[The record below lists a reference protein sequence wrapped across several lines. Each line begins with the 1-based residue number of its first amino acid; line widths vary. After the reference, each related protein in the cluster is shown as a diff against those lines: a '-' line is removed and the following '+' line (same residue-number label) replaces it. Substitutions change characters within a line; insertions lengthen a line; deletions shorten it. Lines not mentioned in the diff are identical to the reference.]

1 VANTSDI
8 LADDALTAVYNQ
20 SLIALSS
27 KAAEP
32 KRLTHP
38 DLSAHAVSPIC
49 GSEVTV
55 DLALDGDRITAF
67 GFDVEACA
75 LTKAVVAVMAA
86 AIIGKT
92 RADVAAAGAE
102 MAAMLSGKNILPGG
116 DWAELKLLA
125 PVKDYTARHNSILLP
140 FEAVEKAF
148 SKKRINHNGQDV

>member
-1 VANTSDI
+1 M

-27 KAAEP
+27 RAAEP
-32 KRLTHP
+32 KRLAAP
-38 DLSAHAVSPIC
+38 DFSAHAVSPIC
-49 GSEVTV
+49 GSEVTI
-55 DLALDGDRITAF
+55 DLALAGDRITGF

-92 RADVAAAGAE
+92 RAEVMTAGDD
-102 MAAMLSGKNILPGG
+102 MKAMLAGEDVLPGG
-116 DWAELKLLA
+116 DWADLKLLA
-125 PVKDYTARHNSILLP
+125 PVKEYTARHNSILLP

-148 SKKRINHNGQDV
+148 SKKDK

>member
-1 VANTSDI
+1 MTDTPDM

-27 KAAEP
+27 KAAAP
-32 KRLTHP
+32 RRLAHP
-38 DLSAHAVSPIC
+38 DLSAQAVSPIC

-55 DLALDGDRITAF
+55 DLALDGARVTDF

-92 RADVAAAGAE
+92 RAEVAAAGAE
-102 MAAMLSGKNILPGG
+102 MAAMLSGADILPTG
-116 DWAELKLLA
+116 DWADLKLLA
-125 PVKDYTARHNSILLP
+125 PVRDYTARHNSILLP

-148 SKKRINHNGQDV
+148 SKKG

>member
-1 VANTSDI
+1 M

-32 KRLTHP
+32 QRLAAP
-38 DLSAHAVSPIC
+38 DISAHAVSPIC

-55 DLALDGDRITAF
+55 DLALDGDRITGF
-67 GFDVEACA
+67 GFDVDACA
-75 LTKAVVAVMAA
+75 LTKAVVAVMAQ

-92 RADVAAAGAE
+92 RADVLAAAAE
-102 MAAMLSGKNILPGG
+102 MKAMLAGKEVLPGG
-116 DWAELKLLA
+116 DWADLKLLA

-148 SKKRINHNGQDV
+148 SKKG

>member
-1 VANTSDI
+1 MTDTPDM

-20 SLIALSS
+20 SLIALSA
-27 KAAEP
+27 KAAAAR
-32 KRLTHP
+32 RLPAP

-55 DLALDGDRITAF
+55 DLALDGACVTAF

-75 LTKAVVAVMAA
+75 LTKAVVAVMAE

-92 RADVAAAGAE
+92 QAEIAAAGAA
-102 MAAMLSGKNILPGG
+102 MAAMLAGKDVMPEG
-116 DWAELKLLA
+116 DWAALKLLA

-148 SKKRINHNGQDV
+148 SKKG

>member
-1 VANTSDI
+1 VTEDAPDI

-27 KAAEP
+27 QASAP
-32 KRLTHP
+32 CRLARP

-55 DLALDGDRITAF
+55 DLALDGARITAF

-75 LTKAVVAVMAA
+75 LTKAVVAVMAT
-86 AIIGKT
+86 AITGKT
-92 RADVAAAGAE
+92 RADVAAAGATI
-102 MAAMLSGKNILPGG
+102 AAMLSGEDVLPDG
-116 DWAELKLLA
+116 DWADLKLLA

-148 SKKRINHNGQDV
+148 SKRG

>member
-1 VANTSDI
+1 M

-32 KRLTHP
+32 KRLPSP
-38 DLSAHAVSPIC
+38 DISAHAVSPIC
-49 GSEVTV
+49 GSEVTI
-55 DLALDGDRITAF
+55 DLALEEDRITGF

-75 LTKAVVAVMAA
+75 LTKAVVAVMAS

-92 RADVAAAGAE
+92 RTEVMAAGAD
-102 MAAMLSGKNILPGG
+102 MKAMLAGKDVLPSG
-116 DWAELKLLA
+116 DWADLKLLA

-148 SKKRINHNGQDV
+148 SKKG